1 MKTIRAITNL
11 LKLAWLQLT
20 RHRVRSILTIFGV
33 ASGMFLFTAVETLQ
47 RSLGKATEETAA
59 DTTLVVYRQN
69 RFCPSASRL
78 PEHYADEIRR
88 IDGVREV
95 VPVQIV
101 VNNCGASLDVITYRG
116 VPEGMLKKFAP
127 EIEIIAGSEAE
138 WSRRDDGALLGE
150 IFAQRRG
157 LKPGDRFDAA
167 GITVT
172 VSGVIR
178 SPFAQDNNV
187 AYVKLPFLQQASRGG
202 LGVVTQ
208 FNVRVNASADLDP
221 VASKI
226 DELFSSAQEP
236 TDTRPEKAFFA
247 ETAAQLIEL
256 IGFTRW
262 LGVGAVIA
270 VAGLVANALLLV
282 VRGRVKENAVLR
294 TLGFPGRAI
303 GLLVLSEGGLLGLAG
318 GVVGVGLAVLFLRW
332 QSFTMGNEGQ
342 TLAIQPDA
350 AVVIVGVGSALVL
363 GIFASLWPAF
373 QAMSQPIVKNLRS

>member
-1 MKTIRAITNL
+1 MNAIINL
-11 LKLAWLQLT
+11 LKLAWIQLI
-20 RHRVRSILTIFGV
+20 RHRVRSLLTIFGV

-47 RSLGKATEETAA
+47 RSLAKATEASA
-59 DTTLVVYRQN
+59 VDTTLVVYREN

-88 IDGVREV
+88 IAGVREV
-95 VPVQIV
+95 IPVQIV
-101 VNNCGASLDVITYRG
+101 VNNCGASLDVITFRG
-116 VPEGMLKKFAP
+116 VPDALLRKFAP
-127 EIEIIAGSEAE
+127 EIEIIDGSEEE
-138 WSRRDDGALLGE
+138 WQRRDDGALLGE
-150 IFAQRRG
+150 VFAQRRG

-167 GITVT
+167 GVTVT
-172 VSGVIR
+172 VSGILR

-187 AYVKLPFLQQASRGG
+187 AYVKLPFLQQASRAG

-208 FNVRVNASADLDP
+208 FNVRVTESNLLEP
-221 VASKI
+221 VASTI
-226 DELFSSAQEP
+226 DELFRSGQEP

-247 ETAAQLIEL
+247 ETASELIEL

-262 LGVGAVIA
+262 LGVGAVFA
-270 VAGLVANALLLV
+270 VGGLVANALLLV

-303 GLLVLSEGGLLGLAG
+303 GLLVMSEGGMLGLAG
-318 GVVGVGLAVLFLRW
+318 GVVGVGMAAAFLRW

-342 TLAIQPDA
+342 TLSIQPDVTVVAVGILA
-350 AVVIVGVGSALVL
+350 ALFL

-373 QAMSQPIVKNLRS
+373 QAMTQPIVKNLRS

>member
-1 MKTIRAITNL
+1 MNAALNL
-11 LKLAWLQLT
+11 LKLAWIQLI
-20 RHRVRSILTIFGV
+20 RHKVRSLLTISGV

-47 RSLGKATEETAA
+47 RSLGKATEASAA
-59 DTTLVVYRQN
+59 DTTLVVYREN

-88 IDGVREV
+88 IRGVREV
-95 VPVQIV
+95 IPVQIV
-101 VNNCGASLDVITYRG
+101 VNNCGASLDVITFRG
-116 VPEGMLKKFAP
+116 VPDNLLKKFAP
-127 EIEIIAGSEAE
+127 EIEIIDGSEAE
-138 WSRRDDGALLGE
+138 WQRRDDGALLGE
-150 IFAQRRG
+150 VFARRRG

-167 GITVT
+167 GVTVT
-172 VSGVIR
+172 VSGILR

-208 FNVRVNASADLDP
+208 FNVRVTASDQLKP
-221 VASKI
+221 VATAI
-226 DELFSSAQEP
+226 DELFRSGQEP

-247 ETAAQLIEL
+247 ETASELVEL

-270 VAGLVANALLLV
+270 VGGLVANALLLV

-294 TLGFPGRAI
+294 TLGYPGRAI
-303 GLLVLSEGGLLGLAG
+303 GWLVLGEGGMLGLAG
-318 GVVGVGLAVLFLRW
+318 GVAGVGLAAAFLRW

-350 AVVIVGVGSALVL
+350 AVIITGVLAALLL

-373 QAMSQPIVKNLRS
+373 QAMTQPIVKNLRS

>member
-1 MKTIRAITNL
+1 MKYIRAITNL

-47 RSLGKATEETAA
+47 RSLGKATEATAA

-88 IDGVREV
+88 IEGVREV

-127 EIEIIAGSEAE
+127 EIKIIAGSEAE

-172 VSGVIR
+172 VSGIIR

-208 FNVRVNASADLDP
+208 FNVRVNTSADLDP

-226 DELFSSAQEP
+226 DELFRSAQEP

-318 GVVGVGLAVLFLRW
+318 GVVGVGLAALFLRW

-350 AVVIVGVGSALVL
+350 GVIVVGVASALAL

>member
-1 MKTIRAITNL
+1 MNAIINL
-11 LKLAWLQLT
+11 LKLAWIQLS
-20 RHRVRSILTIFGV
+20 RHRVRSLLTIFGV

-47 RSLGKATEETAA
+47 RSLAKATEASAA
-59 DTTLVVYRQN
+59 DTTLVVYREN

-88 IDGVREV
+88 IAGVREV
-95 VPVQIV
+95 IPVQIV
-101 VNNCGASLDVITYRG
+101 VNNCGASLDVITFRG
-116 VPEGMLKKFAP
+116 VPDALLRKFAP
-127 EIEIIAGSEAE
+127 EIEIIEGSEE
-138 WSRRDDGALLGE
+138 DWQRRDDGALLGE
-150 IFAQRRG
+150 VFAQRRG

-167 GITVT
+167 GVTIT
-172 VSGVIR
+172 VSGILR

-187 AYVKLPFLQQASRGG
+187 AYVKLPFLQQASRAG

-208 FNVRVNASADLDP
+208 FNVRVNESKQLEP
-221 VASKI
+221 VAITI
-226 DELFSSAQEP
+226 DELFRSGQEP

-247 ETAAQLIEL
+247 ETASELVEL

-262 LGVGAVIA
+262 LGVGAVFA
-270 VAGLVANALLLV
+270 VGGLVANALLLV

-303 GLLVLSEGGLLGLAG
+303 GLLVMSEGGILGLAG
-318 GVVGVGLAVLFLRW
+318 GVVGVGLAAAFLRW

-350 AVVIVGVGSALVL
+350 TVVVVGVLAALFL
-363 GIFASLWPAF
+363 GVFASLWPAF
-373 QAMSQPIVKNLRS
+373 QAMTQPIVKNLRS